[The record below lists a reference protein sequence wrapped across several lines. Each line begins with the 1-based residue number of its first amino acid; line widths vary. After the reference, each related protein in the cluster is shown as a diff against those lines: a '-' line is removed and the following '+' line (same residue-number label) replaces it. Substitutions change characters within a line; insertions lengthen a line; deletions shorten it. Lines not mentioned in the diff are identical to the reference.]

1 MTTRADFTDP
11 EWTQVSAVP
20 GLVLV
25 AACLSDGHMMPSVR
39 ELSAGSEALAKGIDA
54 YPGNAILQEWKT
66 DSKQGADAAKDAAK
80 PEEGEKVANVAQA
93 VDSIV
98 ADLEP
103 GLALLRAKATSE
115 EFTQIGDV
123 LSATA
128 KAVVERLGDGFW
140 GSGKEKVDATEQQFI
155 DRLAGLLAG

>member
-1 MTTRADFTDP
+1 
-11 EWTQVSAVP
+11 VP

-39 ELSAGSEALAKGIDA
+39 ELSAGSEALAKGIDT
-54 YPGNAILQEWKT
+54 YPENAILQAWKT
-66 DSKQGADAAKDAAK
+66 EAKEGASAAKDAAK

-103 GLALLRAKATSE
+103 GLTLLRAKATPE
-115 EFTQIGDV
+115 EFSQIGDV
-123 LSATA
+123 LKATA
-128 KAVVERLGDGFW
+128 TAVVERLGDGFW
-140 GSGKEKVDATEQQFI
+140 GSGKDKVDATEQQFI
-155 DRLAGLLAG
+155 DRLGSLLAG

>member
-1 MTTRADFTDP
+1 MTTRADFTDE
-11 EWTQVSAVP
+11 EWTKVSAVP

-39 ELSAGSEALAKGIDA
+39 ELKAGSEALAQGIDA
-54 YPGNAILQEWKT
+54 HPDNAILQEWKT
-66 DSKQGADAAKDAAK
+66 GAKQGAEAAKQEAK
-80 PEEGEKVANVAQA
+80 PEEGEKVENVAQA

-103 GLALLRAKATSE
+103 GLELLRAKVTPE
-115 EFTQIGDV
+115 EFSQIGEV
-123 LSATA
+123 LNATA

-155 DRLAGLLAG
+155 DRLAALLAG

>member
-1 MTTRADFTDP
+1 MTTRADFTDE
-11 EWTQVSAVP
+11 EWTKVSAVP

-39 ELSAGSEALAKGIDA
+39 ELSAGSEALSAGIDT
-54 YPGNAILQEWKT
+54 YPSNAVLQEWKT
-66 DSKQGADAAKDAAK
+66 DAKQGATAAKEEAK
-80 PEEGEKVANVAQA
+80 PEEGAKVENVAQA

-103 GLALLRAKATSE
+103 ALALLRAKVTPE
-115 EFTQIGDV
+115 EFSQIGDV
-123 LSATA
+123 LNASA

-140 GSGKEKVDATEQQFI
+140 GSGKEKVDATEQQFV
-155 DRLAGLLAG
+155 DRLAVLLAG